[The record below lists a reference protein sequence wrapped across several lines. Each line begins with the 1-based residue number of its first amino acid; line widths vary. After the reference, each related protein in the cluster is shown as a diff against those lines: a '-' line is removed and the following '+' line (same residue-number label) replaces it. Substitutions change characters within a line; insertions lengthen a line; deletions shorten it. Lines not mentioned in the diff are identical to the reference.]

1 MNKGVCLTANSER
14 EEDSFE
20 VMVVVGESTIKWET
34 FDEYLIYQHTLFDQS
49 MHTLYFKDF

>member
-1 MNKGVCLTANSER
+1 MNRGVCLTANSER

-34 FDEYLIYQHTLFDQS
+34 FDEYLIYQHTLFAQS